1 MRVSQPPV
9 CLSLISSYVP
19 LLRAVD
25 TVSDTI
31 TDHNERIGFEVSDSG
46 KCSTCSRPC
55 SYVPPIKTV
64 FRHSNKQT
72 KPVSYKHIDEQVHFV
87 RWNMTGQNSFY
98 NNSAART
105 KAETS

>member
-1 MRVSQPPV
+1 MTEIIFQSMMRVSGTGEVQH
-9 CLSLISSYVP
+9 
-19 LLRAVD
+19 LL
-25 TVSDTI
+25 T
-31 TDHNERIGFEVSDSG
+31 
-46 KCSTCSRPC
+46 C

-72 KPVSYKHIDEQVHFV
+72 KPVSYKHIDAQVHFV
-87 RWNMTGQNSFY
+87 RWNMTGQNFFY